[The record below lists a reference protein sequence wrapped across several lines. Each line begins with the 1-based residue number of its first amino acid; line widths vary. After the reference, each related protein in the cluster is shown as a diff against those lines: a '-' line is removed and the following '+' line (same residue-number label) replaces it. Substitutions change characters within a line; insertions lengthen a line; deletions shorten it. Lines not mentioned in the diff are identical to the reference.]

1 MQSQKL
7 YNFFINQYLSYY
19 KNQGYRWIMFDKYG
33 KIMVS
38 KKMPDRILNGSFVFY
53 FQEVDYIDDSIV
65 PIWCEYWQD
74 SVKEL

>member
-1 MQSQKL
+1 
-7 YNFFINQYLSYY
+7 
-19 KNQGYRWIMFDKYG
+19 MFDKYG